1 MIDVC
6 MTISF
11 HFLNNVA
18 VKIEK
23 NIIDALDIFNQ
34 SSNEMK
40 ILLKE
45 DAGVAEKRMNTLAKK
60 DRLSSICK
68 TLDIF

>member
-1 MIDVC
+1 

-11 HFLNNVA
+11 HYLNNVA

-40 ILLKE
+40 LLLKE
-45 DAGVAEKRMNTLAKK
+45 DAGVGEKRMNALAKK

-68 TLDIF
+68 ALDIF